1 MRIFVTTH
9 EALDRLDAA
18 IIQILQRDSRMP
30 NTEIARRLAVTEGT
44 VRNRIDRLVRGGV
57 IQFGVWAD
65 PLKLGYQ
72 NYAIIEIHVSDPDIE
87 KVADRLARFP
97 EIFFLG
103 ICTGSFDMSA
113 AAVFRSN
120 DHLYQVMTQLRQ
132 VPGIERTSTASIIRL
147 VKREYTYPVA
157 VEPADGRVDGR
168 AAGRST
174 TRRPGRRAARP
185 AARTKRA

>member
-1 MRIFVTTH
+1 M
-9 EALDRLDAA
+9 LDELDAG
-18 IIQILQRDSRMP
+18 IIRILQRDSRVA

-44 VRNRIDRLVRGGV
+44 VRNRIDRLVRHGV

-72 NYAIIEIHVSDPDIE
+72 NYAIIEIHVNEPDIE

-103 ICTGSFDMSA
+103 ICTGNFDISA

-132 VPGIERTSTASIIRL
+132 VPGIERTSTASVIRL

-157 VEPADGRVDGR
+157 LEEADGRGSR
-168 AAGRST
+168 RRERPHE
-174 TRRPGRRAARP
+174 RRPGGARRGRP
-185 AARTKRA
+185 GPPPAHTMKRP